1 MSALRT
7 GSDSGKVVGVRPCR
21 DAGPNEQQAEPAARQ
36 QIGRLQKEWHLIHL
50 LGGPC
55 EDVMFALKQGDCAN
69 FPAARKLDPSR
80 GLLPDKPVLLL
91 FQQAERPHRAP

>member
-1 MSALRT
+1 MPAVSALRT
-7 GSDSGKVVGVRPCR
+7 GSDSGKRPCR
-21 DAGPNEQQAEPAARQ
+21 DARPDEQQAEPAARQ

-55 EDVMFALKQGDCAN
+55 EDVMFARKEGGCAN

-80 GLLPDKPVLLL
+80 GLLPYKPVLLL